1 MVFGTNSPKIMW
13 KDSCPAAATPLIAFV
28 AINVSMLCAVAPII
42 FPIKPRMDETMK
54 NHLRPKISDN
64 RPTSVNP
71 IAKPAVHEM
80 ETQIRFG
87 DGPMAWLMSERVLE
101 GRTHPR

>member
-1 MVFGTNSPKIMW
+1 
-13 KDSCPAAATPLIAFV
+13 
-28 AINVSMLCAVAPII
+28 
-42 FPIKPRMDETMK
+42 MK

-71 IAKPAVHEM
+71 IANPAVHEM